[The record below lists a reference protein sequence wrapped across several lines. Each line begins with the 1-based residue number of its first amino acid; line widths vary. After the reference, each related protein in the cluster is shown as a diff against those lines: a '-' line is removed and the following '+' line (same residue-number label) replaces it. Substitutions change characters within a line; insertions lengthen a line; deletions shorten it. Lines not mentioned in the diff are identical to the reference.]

1 MVNSALLSKKISNVR
16 HNLSRIRTKA
26 PLQLNDLKTDIDI
39 QDIVLHNLQL
49 AVQGCIDIAAHIVA
63 DQGWGVAGSINETFY
78 ILRDKKAISLEMM
91 EKMVSMAGFRN
102 ILIHEYE
109 DVNLDIVHAIVEHH
123 LHDIDKF
130 LLTIAKHFNLDS

>member
-102 ILIHEYE
+102 ILLHEYGISTRFFSGYKRFGGDWLGE
-109 DVNLDIVHAIVEHH
+109 QMFENVPP
-123 LHDIDKF
+123 F
-130 LLTIAKHFNLDS
+130 